1 MRAVKLNIPRTLK
14 FKQAEYASNSRKSKS
29 KFTKV
34 ALKEGPV
41 DPEELVD
48 AYIEANKAL
57 WKVQKEMNAN
67 MDAAS
72 LLGASPK
79 TIGESLERM
88 SNKDFN
94 NVKRGFFQVYA
105 PSENVIKGMFR
116 NAQKIG
122 APNAWLRVR
131 GIINSMARKLSR
143 IRTNKG
149 SEFPNLFNPL
159 EKTMETID
167 QQGSLIPPNQPIQTS
182 EVSEEVVQT
191 SALPSNIN
199 QDTGLTSTEEA
210 LLSPSEKALRRK
222 QRNVTV

>member
-1 MRAVKLNIPRTLK
+1 MCIR
-14 FKQAEYASNSRKSKS
+14 
-29 KFTKV
+29 
-34 ALKEGPV
+34 
-41 DPEELVD
+41 D
-48 AYIEANKAL
+48 
-57 WKVQKEMNAN
+57 
-67 MDAAS
+67 S

-94 NVKRGFFQVYA
+94 NVKQGFFQVYA

-149 SEFPNLFNPL
+149 SKFPDLFNPL
-159 EKTMETID
+159 KKTIETID
-167 QQGSLIPPNQPIQTS
+167 QQGNLIPPNQPIQTS

-210 LLSPSEKALRRK
+210 LLSPTEKALRRR
-222 QRNVTV
+222 QRNVTG